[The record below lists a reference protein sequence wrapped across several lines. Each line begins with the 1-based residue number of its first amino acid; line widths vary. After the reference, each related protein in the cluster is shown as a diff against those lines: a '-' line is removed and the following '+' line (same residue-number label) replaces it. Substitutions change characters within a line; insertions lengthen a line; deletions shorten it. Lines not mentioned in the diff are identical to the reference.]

1 MDRLWLFS
9 VIAASLSFAHAQ
21 CPNYCSGHGM
31 CDTAGGSEQC
41 LCYKGW
47 MDADCSERECP
58 FEIAWTD
65 EPDHDGEW
73 HNYAECANRG
83 ICDRELGEC
92 VCFEGYT
99 GKTCQRET
107 CPNDCSGHGT
117 CEYIEDLQYNA
128 HGPNGRAE
136 VGISA
141 DARTV
146 NFGYL
151 VEENWAHRHYMGCKC
166 DPGYTEFDCS
176 RRMCPRSNDVQDERL
191 NVDDTFKYQV
201 QNVTLLSGGPKGD
214 GHGSSVTD
222 FLTGSFALT
231 FISLLNETYTTLPLR
246 VDSSLSSS
254 WEGMEKALADDI
266 EDALYALPNKVVDKV
281 NVNVTFAY
289 ETRMSHD
296 DTRGTNYDKYIDE
309 VAAMIIEL
317 EMSGNNLHG
326 TQNLI
331 AVEAEECLYPGCS
344 PMLDGLNLV
353 VHNGGTGNQTFGKRS
368 FVSEKQS
375 ADHNSYECGRRGK
388 CDYSS
393 GLCSCY
399 EGFTGA
405 SCEIQTALA

>member
-1 MDRLWLFS
+1 MYQSHHCNLENVVGNHRDPCGQVR
-9 VIAASLSFAHAQ
+9 
-21 CPNYCSGHGM
+21 Y
-31 CDTAGGSEQC
+31 DT
-41 LCYKGW
+41 
-47 MDADCSERECP
+47 
-58 FEIAWTD
+58 
-65 EPDHDGEW
+65 
-73 HNYAECANRG
+73 
-83 ICDRELGEC
+83 
-92 VCFEGYT
+92 
-99 GKTCQRET
+99 
-107 CPNDCSGHGT
+107 
-117 CEYIEDLQYNA
+117 
-128 HGPNGRAE
+128 
-136 VGISA
+136 
-141 DARTV
+141 
-146 NFGYL
+146 
-151 VEENWAHRHYMGCKC
+151 
-166 DPGYTEFDCS
+166 
-176 RRMCPRSNDVQDERL
+176 
-191 NVDDTFKYQV
+191 
-201 QNVTLLSGGPKGD
+201 
-214 GHGSSVTD
+214 
-222 FLTGSFALT
+222 
-231 FISLLNETYTTLPLR
+231 
-246 VDSSLSSS
+246 
-254 WEGMEKALADDI
+254 
-266 EDALYALPNKVVDKV
+266 LPNKVVDKV